1 MKICQYHLGCST
13 EHTVYEAELIGI
25 ILALFLLMNLYCQ
38 MCNTI
43 VIGLNN
49 QASIRALANQD
60 SKPAQYLLDHI
71 HTTVEN
77 LQEKQDKIQNTS
89 KFREAHRNKHTLVV
103 CNRGVINLN
112 IQWVPGHMDFAL
124 NDKADQHTKEA
135 AKGLLSPSSE
145 LLKSLRKPLPVS
157 VSTLW
162 QELKSKIQKCWA
174 CQWRTSPQ
182 YHQMRAL
189 DKMMPSKK
197 WLKLAASLSC
207 SQASIILQ
215 LHTGHIGLNKFLHWI
230 KWADTPFCPSGNN
243 DSIET
248 INHFLFKCHH
258 YWQEQHILQ
267 TKLHQDASNASYLL
281 SNPATTL
288 PLLKYI
294 HATSQLKKTFG
305 VVYSED

>member
-1 MKICQYHLGCST
+1 MKETALEHAIETHLHTQYKVYTDGSSFEGGVGAAAILYKNNQIMKICQYHLGSST

-145 LLKSLRKPLPVS
+145 LPKSLRKPLPAS
-157 VSTLW
+157 VSTL
-162 QELKSKIQKCWA
+162 
-174 CQWRTSPQ
+174 
-182 YHQMRAL
+182 
-189 DKMMPSKK
+189 
-197 WLKLAASLSC
+197 
-207 SQASIILQ
+207 
-215 LHTGHIGLNKFLHWI
+215 
-230 KWADTPFCPSGNN
+230 
-243 DSIET
+243 
-248 INHFLFKCHH
+248 
-258 YWQEQHILQ
+258 
-267 TKLHQDASNASYLL
+267 
-281 SNPATTL
+281 
-288 PLLKYI
+288 
-294 HATSQLKKTFG
+294 
-305 VVYSED
+305 